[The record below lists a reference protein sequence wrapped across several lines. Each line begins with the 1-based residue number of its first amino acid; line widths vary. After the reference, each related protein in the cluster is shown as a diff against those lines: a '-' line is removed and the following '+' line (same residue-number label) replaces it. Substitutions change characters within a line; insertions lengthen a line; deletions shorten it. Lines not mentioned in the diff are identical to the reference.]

1 MKKLMKLLMLCA
13 MVTLLV
19 ACQNAPEEV
28 NIPLPTATPTPEPT
42 ATPTLE
48 PTATPTLEPT
58 ATPTPEPTATPTLEP
73 TATPTPEPTATPTP
87 EPTATPTPKPTATPT
102 PEPTATP
109 TPEPTATPTPKPTAT
124 PTPEP
129 TATPT
134 PERGTV
140 FRAGQLTAEG
150 YENEW
155 LDIRINMSKGTDL
168 VNESTDSVICLEYKM
183 EPYGF
188 PIVQF
193 VVEKTYGKET
203 ARSHIESVQNN
214 LPKPEELD
222 GLVYSLGDEPK
233 WEEIGGQDYLK
244 LFTEITAD
252 DDIVIY
258 QDYCVRI
265 QDGYSVVLIFTYVDG
280 FEKELQEAK
289 DSFSTFTPVV
299 KEEFQEGIITGNVYE
314 NSWAGIRFTV
324 PEEVLIEESETVV
337 LSVKWPRTFLNMTID
352 MSDGEGL
359 ITAKHYLKLMRDTF
373 HTEMDS
379 LKAEME
385 DMTYTVSDEYG
396 YLEIAGKEYMT
407 LDGEVVLGEMVYCT
421 KMCVREQDG
430 YLICITLN
438 YLEEKKEDLQKIL
451 NGFSEY

>member
-42 ATPTLE
+42 ATLTPEPTATPALE
-48 PTATPTLEPT
+48 PTATPTPEPT

-87 EPTATPTPKPTATPT
+87 EPTATPTPEPTATPT

-109 TPEPTATPTPKPTAT
+109 TPEPTATPI
-124 PTPEP
+124 
-129 TATPT
+129 

-140 FRAGQLTAEG
+140 FQAGLLTAEG

-155 LDIRINMSKGTDL
+155 LDIRIDLSKGTDL
-168 VNESTDSVICLEYKM
+168 VDESTDSVICLEYEM
-183 EPYGF
+183 EPYGT

-193 VVEKTYGKET
+193 IVEKTYGKET

-214 LPKPEELD
+214 LPKPEEAD
-222 GLVYSLGDEPK
+222 GLVYSLGGEPK
-233 WEEIGGQDYLK
+233 WEKIGGQDYLK
-244 LFTEITAD
+244 LFTEIKAD

-265 QDGYSVVLIFTYVDG
+265 QDRYSVVLIFTYSDG

-289 DSFSTFTPVV
+289 DSFSTFKPMV
-299 KEEFQEGIITGNVYE
+299 KEEFQEGTVIGNVYE

-324 PEEVLIEESETVV
+324 PEEAIIEESETNA

-359 ITAKHYLKLMRDTF
+359 ITAKRYLKLMRETL
-373 HTEMDS
+373 HSEMDS
-379 LKAEME
+379 FKAETE
-385 DMTYTVSDEYG
+385 DMTYTVSEEYG
-396 YLEIAGKEYMT
+396 YLEIAGREYMT
-407 LDGEVVLGEMVYCT
+407 LDGEVVLGEMVYGI
-421 KMCVREQDG
+421 KICVREQDG
-430 YLICITLN
+430 YLICITLS

-451 NGFSEY
+451 NAFSEY